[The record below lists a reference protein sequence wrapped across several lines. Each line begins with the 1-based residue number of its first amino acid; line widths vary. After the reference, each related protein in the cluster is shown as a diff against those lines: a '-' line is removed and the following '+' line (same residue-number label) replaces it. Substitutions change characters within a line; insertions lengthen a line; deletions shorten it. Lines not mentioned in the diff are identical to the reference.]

1 MQSNKKTQIVETD
14 NWDPSL
20 AFIIE
25 QMKGAPLNVH
35 KLLANHPKLLIA
47 WWNFRNYSV
56 EGGDLG
62 RRCGEL
68 VILRVASHLRSW
80 YEWSSHVDR
89 SLKCG
94 IKLNEI
100 KSVNKELNERE
111 WSKKEF
117 LLLNAVD
124 ELITKKQLD
133 SDLYNELSGHFSDR
147 QIMDI
152 VAIHGMYLILGCMIN
167 IWGLT
172 LEDDIAQRLPDSI
185 TEAQFLS

>member
-1 MQSNKKTQIVETD
+1 MQSHIKSSLVETE

-20 AFIIE
+20 DFIIK
-25 QMKGAPLNVH
+25 QMNGAPLNVH
-35 KLLANHPKLLIA
+35 KLLAKHPRLLAA

-68 VILRVASHLRSW
+68 VILRVASYLKSW

-94 IKLNEI
+94 LKLSEI
-100 KSVNKELNERE
+100 KNVNKELDESD

-117 LLLNAVD
+117 LLLSAVD
-124 ELITKKQLD
+124 QLIAKKRLD
-133 SDLYNELSGHFSDR
+133 NNVYRDLRSYFTDK

-152 VAIHGMYLILGCMIN
+152 VAIHGMYIILGCMIN

-172 LEDDIAQRLPDSI
+172 LEDDIAQRLPESI
-185 TEAQFLS
+185 TETQLLS